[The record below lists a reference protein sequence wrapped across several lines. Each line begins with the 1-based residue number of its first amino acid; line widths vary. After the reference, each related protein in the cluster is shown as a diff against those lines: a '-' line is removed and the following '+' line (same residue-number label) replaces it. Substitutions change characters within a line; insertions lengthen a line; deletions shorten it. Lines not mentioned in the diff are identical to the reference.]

1 MHMANPEALRML
13 NKFRKKPIPSE
24 EVTPKIKIDE
34 EIEKTLRIQLP
45 NEHIKHKESSENIA
59 EELKSVDETYSLI
72 SATLDGK
79 STSLAYTNIKF
90 NPAHQTLIY
99 TLSEPILDEN
109 SQELTNRTVEELHE
123 NLDMDFGKLT
133 DKTEIYEYLN
143 KKIDGIWSKIG
154 VTPSIEYGL
163 KMKYYVFRQTIG
175 LDKIDALM
183 MDPNIEDISCDG
195 VGLPIFIFHRNPLY
209 GEMAT
214 NIKFEVKE
222 ELDSFCMKLAQKA
235 NRSISVANP
244 LMDGS
249 LEDGSRIQITYGTD
263 IARRGSNFTIRKFF
277 KTPLSPVD
285 LMKFGTVDAITLAYL
300 WFAIEREKSILIA
313 GSTATG
319 KTTFLNAV
327 SLFIR
332 PNDKIVSIE
341 DTAELQLPH
350 TNWLPQVTRAGFGPS
365 KYGEIDMHQLL
376 KSSMRQRPD
385 YLIVGEVRGVE
396 AEVLFQA
403 MATGH
408 PGLSTIHADST
419 AAVIDRLSTPPI
431 ELPLSV
437 LQNLDLIIFLEKIK
451 REGKFFR
458 KLAKIVEIEGFD
470 AKNKELKVNDA
481 IIWNPATD
489 DFEKHESFI
498 LSKISETHAKDAS
511 TILEEVMR
519 RANILKWMSESEIT
533 RFDEVSKIIKMYYV
547 HPNAVFDLMKK

>member
-1 MHMANPEALRML
+1 
-13 NKFRKKPIPSE
+13 
-24 EVTPKIKIDE
+24 
-34 EIEKTLRIQLP
+34 
-45 NEHIKHKESSENIA
+45 
-59 EELKSVDETYSLI
+59 
-72 SATLDGK
+72 
-79 STSLAYTNIKF
+79 
-90 NPAHQTLIY
+90 
-99 TLSEPILDEN
+99 
-109 SQELTNRTVEELHE
+109 LTNRTVEELHE

>member
-1 MHMANPEALRML
+1 M
-13 NKFRKKPIPSE
+13 PSE
-24 EVTPKIKIDE
+24 HLD
-34 EIEKTLRIQLP
+34 
-45 NEHIKHKESSENIA
+45 HKESSENVS
-59 EELKSVDETYSLI
+59 EELKKVDETYPLI
-72 SATLDGK
+72 STSIGEK
-79 STSLAYTNIKF
+79 QISLAYTNIKF
-90 NPAHQTLIY
+90 DIENHTLVY
-99 TLSEPILDEN
+99 TLTEPMLNEY
-109 SQELTNRTVEELHE
+109 SQELVNKTVEELHE
-123 NLDMDFGKLT
+123 NLDLEFGKLT
-133 DKTEIYEYLN
+133 DKLKIHAYLN
-143 KKIDGIWSKIG
+143 KKIDEIWAKMG
-154 VTPSIEYGL
+154 VVPAIDHAI
-163 KMKYYVFRQTIG
+163 KMKYYVFRQTLG
-175 LDKIDALM
+175 LEKIDALM

-195 VGLPIFIFHRNPLY
+195 VDLPIFIFHRNPLY

-214 NIKFEVKE
+214 NVKFDSKE
-222 ELDSFCMKLAQKA
+222 ELDSFCMRLAQKA

-244 LMDGS
+244 LMDGA
-249 LEDGSRIQITYGTD
+249 LEDGSRVQITYGTD

-300 WFAIEREKSILIA
+300 WFTIEREKSILIA

-341 DTAELQLPH
+341 DTSELQLPH
-350 TNWLPQVTRAGFGPS
+350 TNWLPQVTRAGFGPN

-408 PGLSTIHADST
+408 PGLSTIHADT
-419 AAVIDRLSTPPI
+419 TEAVIDRLSNPPI

-437 LQNLDLIIFLEKIK
+437 LQNLDIIIFLEKIK

-458 KLAKIVEIEGFD
+458 KLAKLVEVEGFD
-470 AKNKELKVNDA
+470 SKEKELKVNDA
-481 IIWNPATD
+481 IIWNPGTD
-489 DFEKHESFI
+489 EFEKNESFI
-498 LSKISETHAKDAS
+498 LSQISKTHAAES
-511 TILEEVMR
+511 SAILEEVMR

-547 HPNAVFDLMKK
+547 HPNSVFDLMKK

>member
-1 MHMANPEALRML
+1 MVNPKALRML
-13 NKFRKKPIPSE
+13 KKIKQNSE
-24 EVTPKIKIDE
+24 ETIKPGEKIKVE
-34 EIEKTLRIQLP
+34 ETVEKTLRIKLP
-45 NEHIKHKESSENIA
+45 NEHAPHKSSSETVA
-59 EELKSVDETYSLI
+59 EELKKVDETYPLI
-72 SATLDGK
+72 SASLGDK
-79 STSLAYTNIKF
+79 QVSLAYTNIKF
-90 NPAHQTLIY
+90 EPEHQTLIY
-99 TLSEPILDEN
+99 TLAEPILDEY

-123 NLDMDFGKLT
+123 NLDMEFGTLK
-133 DKTEIYEYLN
+133 DKVKIHEYLN
-143 KKIDGIWSKIG
+143 KKIDEIWTKLN
-154 VTPSIEYGL
+154 VAPSVEHAV
-163 KMKYYVFRQTIG
+163 KMKYYVFRQTLG

-195 VGLPIFIFHRNPLY
+195 VDLPIFIFHRNPIY

-214 NIKFEVKE
+214 NVKFESKP
-222 ELDSFCMKLAQKA
+222 ELDSFCMRLAQKA

-249 LEDGSRIQITYGTD
+249 LEDGSRVQITYGTD

-300 WFAIEREKSILIA
+300 WFAVEREKSILIA

-319 KTTFLNAV
+319 KTTFLNAI

-341 DTAELQLPH
+341 DTSELQLPH
-350 TNWLPQVTRAGFGPS
+350 SNWLPQVTRAGFGPN

-408 PGLSTIHADST
+408 PGLSTIHADTT

-437 LQNLDLIIFLEKIK
+437 LQNLDIIIFLEKIK

-458 KLAKIVEIEGFD
+458 KLAKLVEVEGFD
-470 AKNKELKVNDA
+470 AKEKELKVNDS
-481 IIWNPATD
+481 IVWNPRTD
-489 DFEKHESFI
+489 EFEKNESFI
-498 LSKISETHAKDAS
+498 LSQISETHASDDS
-511 TILEEVMR
+511 SILEEIMR
-519 RANILKWMSESEIT
+519 RANILKWMGDSEIT

-547 HPNAVFDLMKK
+547 HPNSVFDLMKK

>member
-1 MHMANPEALRML
+1 ML
-13 NKFRKKPIPSE
+13 K
-24 EVTPKIKIDE
+24 KIKQKSDQPVEPTEKIKVE
-34 EIEKTLRIQLP
+34 EKVEESLRIELP
-45 NEHIKHKESSENIA
+45 NEHVPHKSSTENIA
-59 EELKSVDETYSLI
+59 EELKKVDETYPLI
-72 SATLDGK
+72 STALGDK
-79 STSLAYTNIKF
+79 QISLAYTNIKF
-90 NPAHQTLIY
+90 ETEHQTLIY
-99 TLSEPILDEN
+99 TLNEPVLDEY
-109 SQELTNRTVEELHE
+109 SQELTNRTVEELQE
-123 NLDMDFGKLT
+123 SLDMEFGTLS
-133 DKTEIYEYLN
+133 DKIKIHEYLN
-143 KKIDGIWSKIG
+143 KKVDEIWAKIN
-154 VTPSIEYGL
+154 VAPSLEHAI
-163 KMKYYVFRQTIG
+163 KMKYYIFRQTIG

-195 VGLPIFIFHRNPLY
+195 VGLPIFIFHRNPIY

-214 NIKFEVKE
+214 NVKFDTKS
-222 ELDSFCMKLAQKA
+222 ELDSFCMRLAQKA

-300 WFAIEREKSILIA
+300 WFAVEREKSILIA

-319 KTTFLNAV
+319 KTTFLNAI

-341 DTAELQLPH
+341 DTSELQLPH
-350 TNWLPQVTRAGFGPS
+350 TNWLPQVTRAGFGPN

-408 PGLSTIHADST
+408 PGLSTIHADTT

-431 ELPLSV
+431 QLPLSV
-437 LQNLDLIIFLEKIK
+437 LQNLDIIIFLEKIK

-458 KLAKIVEIEGFD
+458 KLSKLVEVEGFD
-470 AKNKELKVNDA
+470 AKEKELKVNDA
-481 IIWNPATD
+481 IMWNPGTD
-489 DFEKHESFI
+489 EFEKHESFI
-498 LSKISETHAKDAS
+498 LSQISKTHAAES
-511 TILEEVMR
+511 SAILEEIMR

-547 HPNAVFDLMKK
+547 HPNSVFDLMKK

>member
-1 MHMANPEALRML
+1 MVNSKALRML
-13 NKFRKKPIPSE
+13 K
-24 EVTPKIKIDE
+24 KIKQKSDQPVEPTEKIKVE
-34 EIEKTLRIQLP
+34 EKVEESLRIELP
-45 NEHIKHKESSENIA
+45 NEHVPHKSSTENIA
-59 EELKSVDETYSLI
+59 EELKKVDETYPLI
-72 SATLDGK
+72 STALGDK
-79 STSLAYTNIKF
+79 QISLAYTNIKF
-90 NPAHQTLIY
+90 ETEHQTLIY
-99 TLSEPILDEN
+99 TLNEPVLDEY
-109 SQELTNRTVEELHE
+109 SQELTNRTVEELQE
-123 NLDMDFGKLT
+123 SLDMEFGTLS
-133 DKTEIYEYLN
+133 DKIKIHEYLN
-143 KKIDGIWSKIG
+143 KKVDEIWAKIN
-154 VTPSIEYGL
+154 VAPSLEHAI
-163 KMKYYVFRQTIG
+163 KMKYYIFRQTIG

-195 VGLPIFIFHRNPLY
+195 VGLPIFIFHRNPIY

-214 NIKFEVKE
+214 NVKFDTKS
-222 ELDSFCMKLAQKA
+222 ELDSFCMRLAQKA

-300 WFAIEREKSILIA
+300 WFAVEREKSILIA

-319 KTTFLNAV
+319 KTTFLNAI

-341 DTAELQLPH
+341 DTSELQLPH
-350 TNWLPQVTRAGFGPS
+350 TNWLPQVTRAGFGPN

-408 PGLSTIHADST
+408 PGLSTIHADTT

-431 ELPLSV
+431 QLPLSV
-437 LQNLDLIIFLEKIK
+437 LQNLDIIIFLEKIK

-458 KLAKIVEIEGFD
+458 KLSKLVEVEGFD
-470 AKNKELKVNDA
+470 AKEKELKVNDA
-481 IIWNPATD
+481 IMWNPGTD
-489 DFEKHESFI
+489 EFEKHESFI
-498 LSKISETHAKDAS
+498 LSQISKTHAAES
-511 TILEEVMR
+511 SAILEEIMR

-547 HPNAVFDLMKK
+547 HPNSVFDLMKK

>member
-1 MHMANPEALRML
+1 MANPKALRML
-13 NKFRKKPIPSE
+13 NKFRKNTIADEKI
-24 EVTPKIKIDE
+24 TPKIKIDE
-34 EIEKTLRIQLP
+34 KIEKTLRIKLP

-72 SATLDGK
+72 SATLNGK
-79 STSLAYTNIKF
+79 LTSLAYTNIKF
-90 NPAHQTLIY
+90 NPEHQTLIY

-123 NLDMDFGKLT
+123 NLDMDFGKLS

-143 KKIDGIWSKIG
+143 KKIDGIWSKLG
-154 VTPSIEYGL
+154 VTPSIEYGM

-285 LMKFGTVDAITLAYL
+285 LMKFGTIDAITLAYL

-350 TNWLPQVTRAGFGPS
+350 TNWLPQVTRPGFGPS

-470 AKNKELKVNDA
+470 AKNKELKINDA

-489 DFEKHESFI
+489 EFEKHESFI
-498 LSKISETHAKDAS
+498 LSRISETHAKDAS

>member
-45 NEHIKHKESSENIA
+45 NEHLKHKESSENIA

-90 NPAHQTLIY
+90 NPEHQTLIY